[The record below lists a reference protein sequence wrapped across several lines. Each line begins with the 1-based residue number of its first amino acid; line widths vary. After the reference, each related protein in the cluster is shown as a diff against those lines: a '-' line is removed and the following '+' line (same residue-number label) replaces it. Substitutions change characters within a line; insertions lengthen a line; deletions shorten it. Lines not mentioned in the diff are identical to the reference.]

1 MAKNRKQNR
10 HQQKAAAQE
19 AAEPQ
24 EQARSSAMEAQAKS
38 AVEATPSDVARKHR
52 ERRFGH
58 N

>member
-10 HQQKAAAQE
+10 NQQQKSAQ
-19 AAEPQ
+19 AQ
-24 EQARSSAMEAQAKS
+24 EQARSSAMEAEAKS
-38 AVEATPSDVARKHR
+38 AVQATPGDVARKHR

>member
-10 HQQKAAAQE
+10 HQQKAAEQAR
-19 AAEPQ
+19 PD

-38 AVEATPSDVARKHR
+38 AVEATPGDVARKHR

>member
-10 HQQKAAAQE
+10 NQQQKSAQAQE
-19 AAEPQ
+19 E
-24 EQARSSAMEAQAKS
+24 ARSSAMEAEAKS
-38 AVEATPSDVARKHR
+38 AVQATPGDVARKHR

>member
-10 HQQKAAAQE
+10 HQQKAAAQ

-38 AVEATPSDVARKHR
+38 AVEATPGDVARKHR

>member
-10 HQQKAAAQE
+10 NQQEKSAEAQD
-19 AAEPQ
+19 Q
-24 EQARSSAMEAQAKS
+24 QARSSAMEAEAKS
-38 AVEATPSDVARKHR
+38 AIQATPGDVARKHR

>member
-10 HQQKAAAQE
+10 HQQKAAQAAQ
-19 AAEPQ
+19 PD

-38 AVEATPSDVARKHR
+38 AVDATPGDVARKHR

>member
-10 HQQKAAAQE
+10 SQQKQASTESAQE
-19 AAEPQ
+19 
-24 EQARSSAMEAQAKS
+24 RSRTSAMEAEGKA
-38 AVEATPSDVARKHR
+38 AVSQATPGDMARKHR